1 MTAQEKGSEAYNK
14 FNELLTR
21 ANSELPQEKR
31 IPLAQ
36 DIEAAIEKANK
47 LLDVNKK
54 IPLIQD
60 IKATIA
66 KANEF
71 LPNNLKI
78 KPEQVIKNAEDY
90 TRDVIK
96 AKDLNNKIKGMGIFK
111 SLFIF
116 GMIYRYVV
124 PVLIMKPAN
133 KLGAKY
139 NKNHAEKMDA
149 ENKRIEMLKDYEAK
163 AEMIKAYESKLK
175 EMETNTVYA
184 NAS

>member
-1 MTAQEKGSEAYNK
+1 MNA
-14 FNELLTR
+14 
-21 ANSELPQEKR
+21 ELPEGKK
-31 IPLAQ
+31 IPLAK

-47 LLDVNKK
+47 VLEEGKK
-54 IPLIQD
+54 IPLIDD
-60 IKATIA
+60 IKATIE
-66 KANEF
+66 KANKM
-71 LPNNLKI
+71 LPEALRI
-78 KPEQVIKNAEDY
+78 KPEKAIKNAEDY

-96 AKDLNNKIKGMGIFK
+96 AKDLNNKIKGMAIFK

-133 KLGAKY
+133 KIGAKY
-139 NKNHAEKMDA
+139 NKQQAQKMEA

-163 AEMIKAYESKLK
+163 AEMIKAYESKIK
-175 EMETNTVYA
+175 EMEANKVFA

>member
-1 MTAQEKGSEAYNK
+1 MVAKYSEK
-14 FNELLTR
+14 
-21 ANSELPQEKR
+21 
-31 IPLAQ
+31 
-36 DIEAAIEKANK
+36 
-47 LLDVNKK
+47 
-54 IPLIQD
+54 
-60 IKATIA
+60 
-66 KANEF
+66 
-71 LPNNLKI
+71 LKI
-78 KPEQVIKNAEDY
+78 KPEKLIKNAEDY

-133 KLGAKY
+133 KFGAKY
-139 NKNHAEKMDA
+139 NKKQAEKLET

-163 AEMIKAYESKLK
+163 AEQIKSYEAKLK
-175 EMETNTVYA
+175 EMETNRVFA

>member
-1 MTAQEKGSEAYNK
+1 MVAKYSEK
-14 FNELLTR
+14 
-21 ANSELPQEKR
+21 
-31 IPLAQ
+31 
-36 DIEAAIEKANK
+36 
-47 LLDVNKK
+47 
-54 IPLIQD
+54 
-60 IKATIA
+60 
-66 KANEF
+66 
-71 LPNNLKI
+71 LKI
-78 KPEQVIKNAEDY
+78 KPEKLIKNAEDY

-133 KLGAKY
+133 KFGAKY
-139 NKNHAEKMDA
+139 NKKQAEKLEA

-163 AEMIKAYESKLK
+163 AELIKSYEAKFK
-175 EMETNTVYA
+175 EMETNKVFA

>member
-1 MTAQEKGSEAYNK
+1 
-14 FNELLTR
+14 
-21 ANSELPQEKR
+21 
-31 IPLAQ
+31 
-36 DIEAAIEKANK
+36 
-47 LLDVNKK
+47 
-54 IPLIQD
+54 
-60 IKATIA
+60 
-66 KANEF
+66 
-71 LPNNLKI
+71 
-78 KPEQVIKNAEDY
+78 
-90 TRDVIK
+90 
-96 AKDLNNKIKGMGIFK
+96 MGIFK

-124 PVLIMKPAN
+124 PVVIMKPAN

-139 NKNHAEKMDA
+139 NKSHAEKMDA